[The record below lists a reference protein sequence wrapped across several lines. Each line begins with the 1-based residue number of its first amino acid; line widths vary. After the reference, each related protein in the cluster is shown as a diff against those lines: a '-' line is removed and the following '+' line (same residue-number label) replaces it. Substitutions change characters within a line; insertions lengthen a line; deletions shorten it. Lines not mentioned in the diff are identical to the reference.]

1 MMGEEIRHF
10 QKVFG
15 KTKKHPMD
23 IGFVCNKGFQT
34 TTFQTTT
41 FFGKTTTFLAKTT
54 TFLK

>member
-23 IGFVCNKGFQT
+23 IGFVCNKGSQT
-34 TTFQTTT
+34 PPFANSTVFAQTPP
-41 FFGKTTTFLAKTT
+41 FLLQTPP
-54 TFLK
+54 F